1 MYNLLSG
8 VSVFKGSDVARSNI
22 CSDPDAIVVNTAL
35 KYASTT
41 ANVCK
46 MFSFQFQFSIS
57 ISTFK
62 FLFPLNEK
70 LTLFSL

>member
-35 KYASTT
+35 KYASTM

-46 MFSFQFQFSIS
+46 MFSF
-57 ISTFK
+57 K
-62 FLFPLNEK
+62 CLFPLNEK

>member
-35 KYASTT
+35 KYASTM

-46 MFSFQFQFSIS
+46 MFS
-57 ISTFK
+57 FK

>member
-35 KYASTT
+35 KYASTM

-46 MFSFQFQFSIS
+46 MFSFKI
-57 ISTFK
+57 
-62 FLFPLNEK
+62 LFPLNEK

>member
-46 MFSFQFQFSIS
+46 MFSF
-57 ISTFK
+57 K
-62 FLFPLNEK
+62 FLFSLNEK